1 MKTPARSGPTAG
13 AAIGLM
19 LLIILSLGGCVPLD
33 AVAPVPAPPAATA
46 PATSSGGKEM
56 AATAQPESAGG
67 EGAVAEIIIEASTQ
81 ATFDDTLRIGAGNIW
96 DEDYTDAAGQPQHG
110 LTAGL
115 WLFVR
120 DRAELNRRERVY
132 PGQTLEVAGYKIVVT
147 EVGEDAVV
155 VAITPPAE

>member
-1 MKTPARSGPTAG
+1 MKAQIRIGPITSAG
-13 AAIGLM
+13 VGLI
-19 LLIILSLGGCVPLD
+19 LLMTLSLGGCVPLD
-33 AVAPVPAPPAATA
+33 AVAPAPAQPTETT
-46 PATSSGGKEM
+46 PATSSEGEEM
-56 AATAQPESAGG
+56 AATAQPESASD
-67 EGAVAEIIIEASTQ
+67 EEVGAEVIIEASTQ

-96 DEDYTDAAGQPQHG
+96 DEDYTDASGQPQHG

-132 PGQTLEVAGYKIVVT
+132 PGQILEVAGYKIVVT

-155 VAITPPAE
+155 LAITPPVE